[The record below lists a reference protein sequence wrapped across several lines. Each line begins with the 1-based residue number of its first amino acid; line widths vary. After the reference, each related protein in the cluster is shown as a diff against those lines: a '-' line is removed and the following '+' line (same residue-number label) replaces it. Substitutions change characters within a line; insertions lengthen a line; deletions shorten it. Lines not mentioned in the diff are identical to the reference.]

1 MKIIN
6 SFKIYF
12 LLIALSLTNSV
23 FCQGEGKENPYPKN
37 IIFMI
42 GDGMGL
48 GQIQAA
54 MTHAQKPLNLEQ
66 FTVLGLQ
73 KTYAVNNYNTDSAAS
88 ATALASGEK
97 TDNGVIGLNS
107 NGENTES
114 IIEFLKGKG
123 FKTGL
128 VATNTITHATPAGF
142 VAHQPNRNMYEEI
155 AMDISNSGV
164 DVLIG
169 GGLKHFND
177 RKDGENLV
185 KKMQNK
191 GYKFSE
197 DIDQIDHSW
206 SKILAL
212 TASSHMPFMT
222 NDRGD
227 FLPIAV
233 EKAINSLNNHNEKGF
248 FIMIEGSQIDPA
260 CHNQN
265 QEQFLAEMLDFDKAI
280 GVALEFAR
288 SDGETLVVV
297 TGDHETGGVTV
308 LNGNYEAGEVKVHF
322 STKGHTGTMIPV
334 FSFGPQSA
342 LFSGIF
348 ENTDFKQRFI
358 ESLNLNS
365 ICEFK
370 EKEKEKKNKY

>member
-1 MKIIN
+1 MKTIN
-6 SFKIYF
+6 YLKVYILITTLCIGTFSFSQSTYKE
-12 LLIALSLTNSV
+12 SNSH
-23 FCQGEGKENPYPKN
+23 PKN

-54 MTHAQKPLNLEQ
+54 MTHAQRPLNLEQ

-73 KTYAVNNYNTDSAAS
+73 KTYAANNYNTDSAAS

-107 NGENTES
+107 NGEKTES

-288 SDGETLVVV
+288 NDGETLVVV

-334 FSFGPQSA
+334 FSFGPKSA

-370 EKEKEKKNKY
+370 EKE